1 MPKIVKIEDPERS
14 KLIFTVLRYITELVY
29 KESKKR
35 KVSAAAFFLNYYA
48 NVLAF
53 CKDLM
58 EVAHRSVIEFLK
70 NEEKENGVGG

>member
-1 MPKIVKIEDPERS
+1 MVSEEAEKNGDPPS
-14 KLIFTVLRYITELVY
+14 V
-29 KESKKR
+29 
-35 KVSAAAFFLNYYA
+35 FFLNYYA